1 MDYAKKRKQN
11 ENEESNS
18 VTSPWSK
25 RKANGKPLGGEETN
39 PIVVMS
45 DSNQTAGAKTNK
57 AENDRNPTLF
67 HQSFDNHVPLRCS
80 CPYEGLSTRMSMLET
95 VVLTIKQSME
105 ELKDVVMKNVTP
117 KRSTITEVKNI
128 DDVLKRFSEEKGL
141 FEKEMTG
148 CKETRNNQ
156 SVRKLF
162 SPEGKMNGNTSR
174 DPIITT
180 KTSMGNYKV
189 TPTTNKEE
197 TRSNLIGPHIP
208 KVIDLVATML
218 THDEKLGIGRYA
230 NNWFLPSTFS
240 QYVLTKDSPKEAML
254 KGFQKRF
261 MGNADYISKIFL
273 PIHVVEDIHWFLLII
288 DFDAKELVYLD
299 SFQSPRTL
307 DKRKTQIKKLT
318 RFMEQWLMD
327 STFYDAGS
335 SRGPKIS
342 EFKFAAPRGYGSQG
356 QNSNDCAI
364 WVIKWMMQ
372 KGDGGYKIKVDE
384 GSRLE
389 IALQLILHPYN
400 RERDLMLKN
409 ATKCKITA

>member
-1 MDYAKKRKQN
+1 
-11 ENEESNS
+11 
-18 VTSPWSK
+18 
-25 RKANGKPLGGEETN
+25 
-39 PIVVMS
+39 
-45 DSNQTAGAKTNK
+45 
-57 AENDRNPTLF
+57 
-67 HQSFDNHVPLRCS
+67 
-80 CPYEGLSTRMSMLET
+80 MSMLET

-208 KVIDLVATML
+208 KFLTDMFHPKNKMKLNDAQCLLATYIFSPQLNQNIDDVDDDEDEIMVTTAIGYTVGKRKLLQCLKPSKTIDQDVIDLVATML